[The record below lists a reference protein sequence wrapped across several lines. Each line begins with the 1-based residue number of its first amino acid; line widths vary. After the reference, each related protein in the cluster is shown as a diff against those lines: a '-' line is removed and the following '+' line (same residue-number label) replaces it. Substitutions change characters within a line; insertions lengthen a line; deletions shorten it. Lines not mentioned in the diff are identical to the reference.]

1 MSLSA
6 LLHPKSANHKL
17 SDDSVSVR
25 LRFFELVGKRC
36 VDLIAPKAGTELKL
50 MNDGNDA
57 VRPAGAAEP
66 IVEGNL
72 LCACESIPSF
82 PLSLVQFYCLLVLVL
97 VVVFCNSCSSFCS
110 SFKKQSN
117 LLDAAHLLSL
127 LKLGKKRRAT
137 APTDVNGGSSR
148 SHAVCQIVVDRAD
161 HTRSSGLLTLVDC
174 AGSERKED
182 SMYHDKERQKES
194 TEINASL

>member
-1 MSLSA
+1 MTGIEEGVAMSLSA

-66 IVEGNL
+66 IVEGNHMHVCVIQML
-72 LCACESIPSF
+72 TVLF
-82 PLSLVQFYCLLVLVL
+82 PLFSCFFFFITLVH
-97 VVVFCNSCSSFCS
+97 
-110 SFKKQSN
+110 QSN
-117 LLDAAHLLSL
+117 
-127 LKLGKKRRAT
+127 
-137 APTDVNGGSSR
+137 P
-148 SHAVCQIVVDRAD
+148 I
-161 HTRSSGLLTLVDC
+161 
-174 AGSERKED
+174 
-182 SMYHDKERQKES
+182 Y
-194 TEINASL
+194 